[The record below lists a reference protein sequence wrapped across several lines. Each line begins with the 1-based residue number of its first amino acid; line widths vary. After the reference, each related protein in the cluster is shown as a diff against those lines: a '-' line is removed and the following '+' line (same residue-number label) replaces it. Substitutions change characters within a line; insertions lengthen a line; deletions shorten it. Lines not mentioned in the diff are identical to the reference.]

1 MGKINNKIEKQIT
14 AKHPGKREHVW
25 KTKET
30 MSGKQEK
37 KSRKQKRRRV
47 GNKRE
52 EEWET
57 KEKKSG

>member
-1 MGKINNKIEKQIT
+1 MGN
-14 AKHPGKREHVW
+14 KREGESE
-25 KTKET
+25 TKET

-52 EEWET
+52 QECET
-57 KEKKSG
+57 KEKMSGKQKRTTA